1 MLFSPLMSVGGP
13 SAPAP
18 AQAGGAQ
25 RAGGLSLM
33 APQRVAGGLGLMPP
47 PPAVPPPRHA
57 ELQILSALQTL
68 QSTVQA
74 QGAQMSSFIEHQNGV
89 NQKFEFDLGYLR
101 NNQGSSSS
109 SSGSKRSRHSQQDGS
124 VDEEDGIENE
134 DEDGGVLKKRVKRAS
149 GREAISRA
157 VMYKQMPLPSLKT
170 AVDAVWRCD
179 KYVEPGDFP
188 TKIGLFHIGYVRK
201 HTLVKTAV
209 EVDEVYNTVRCE
221 AAQCSAAISA
231 RLASCRASAGLSCSV
246 E

>member
-47 PPAVPPPRHA
+47 PPAVPPPPRHA

-101 NNQGSSSS
+101 NNKPGEAQSSP
-109 SSGSKRSRHSQQDGS
+109 HC
-124 VDEEDGIENE
+124 
-134 DEDGGVLKKRVKRAS
+134 L
-149 GREAISRA
+149 
-157 VMYKQMPLPSLKT
+157 L
-170 AVDAVWRCD
+170 
-179 KYVEPGDFP
+179 
-188 TKIGLFHIGYVRK
+188 
-201 HTLVKTAV
+201 
-209 EVDEVYNTVRCE
+209 
-221 AAQCSAAISA
+221 
-231 RLASCRASAGLSCSV
+231 
-246 E
+246 